1 MSIYLR
7 GLNRVPTPI
16 RQGNA
21 IGGKLSFAGSGLTAN
36 TWYRLMPHANNGAL
50 VDGNDRKLNIG
61 TLRSDILEIEQWNL
75 LVLNQEYISY
85 HIIVDHDRDSSEVR
99 FEEPI
104 PYAEGLRS
112 AGLESSIEFVL
123 FPTLLNPLGINY
135 KSGPDA
141 DMQIGVA
148 KDDIFDT
155 ASVTIKALD
164 DIPAGELLMLNFSR
178 IDRIFYRFPT
188 VDSGT
193 TYTFSW
199 GEHYRG

>member
-1 MSIYLR
+1 MSTYSR
-7 GLNRVPTPI
+7 DFNRVPTPI
-16 RQGNA
+16 RQGNG
-21 IGGKLSFAGSGLTAN
+21 IGGKLSLSGSALTAD

-61 TLRSDILEIEQWNL
+61 TLRADILEIEQWHL
-75 LVLNQEYISY
+75 IILNQGYIEY
-85 HIIVDHDRDSSEVR
+85 HQIVDYIGNEVTLKR
-99 FEEPI
+99 PI
-104 PYAEGLRS
+104 AHIDGLNN
-112 AGLESSIEFVL
+112 AGLGSAIEFVL

-141 DMQIGVA
+141 DMQVGRA
-148 KDDIFDT
+148 NGDNFDP
-155 ASVTIKALD
+155 ALLTIKELD

-193 TYTFSW
+193 TYVFSW